1 MIYYARVQDCLQTK
15 LWDVQAEILALLEA
29 NEDFKKCLVMDSY
42 SKSKIGNGSLK
53 LFSLFVIVNTID

>member
-15 LWDVQAEILALLEA
+15 LWDVQTEILALLKA

-42 SKSKIGNGSLK
+42 SKSKTGNGSLK
-53 LFSLFVIVNTID
+53 